1 VNTIYRQFDDSTVG
15 DSDQYFKHVDAM
27 TREDLHSKAEIAL
40 ELASRDLEIES
51 LRTQLKTAKAD
62 GVREFGKWYV
72 DTNVRSVFDVGIND
86 LVDLY
91 ADSLSKGKDCES
103 SNPAYRGDE

>member
-1 VNTIYRQFDDSTVG
+1 MNTIYRQFDDSTVG

-51 LRTQLKTAKAD
+51 LRVKLNAK
-62 GVREFGKWYV
+62 
-72 DTNVRSVFDVGIND
+72 
-86 LVDLY
+86 
-91 ADSLSKGKDCES
+91 
-103 SNPAYRGDE
+103 